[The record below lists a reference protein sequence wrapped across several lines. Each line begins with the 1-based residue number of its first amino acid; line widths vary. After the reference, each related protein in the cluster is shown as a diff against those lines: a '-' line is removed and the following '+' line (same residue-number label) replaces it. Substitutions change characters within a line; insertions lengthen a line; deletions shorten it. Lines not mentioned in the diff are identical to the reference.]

1 MKRLSLVI
9 LSCFCFGACA
19 SAPVQEL
26 SDARQAIVAAR
37 AAGAATSASADLN
50 AAQTAIASAEAHL
63 QAHEYRRAKFAAV
76 AAKRHAVAALTDA
89 ERARAP

>member
-1 MKRLSLVI
+1 MKRFSLVM
-9 LSCFCFGACA
+9 LGCFCLGACA
-19 SAPVQEL
+19 SPPVQEL
-26 SDARQAIVAAR
+26 SDARQAIVAAK

-76 AAKRHAVAALTDA
+76 TAKRHAVAALGDA
-89 ERARAP
+89 ERARTP